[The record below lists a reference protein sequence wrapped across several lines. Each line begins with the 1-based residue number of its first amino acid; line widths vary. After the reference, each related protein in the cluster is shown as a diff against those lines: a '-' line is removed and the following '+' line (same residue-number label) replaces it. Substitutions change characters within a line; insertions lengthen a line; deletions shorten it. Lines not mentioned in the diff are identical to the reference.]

1 MDSTPSDKMIRGQWS
16 IPEDVVYLNHGSFGP
31 SPRVV
36 QQERDRWYRRLEAQ
50 PMDFYLRVT
59 GDALDAALREL
70 AELVGA
76 NPKDMA
82 FVENATTGMNIVAQ
96 SISLRAGEEVLLS
109 DHEYGAVKR
118 IWEKTCEQ
126 TGAKV
131 VYCRWPLVPRSSQ
144 ELVDAVMD
152 RVARRTRLIVVSHVT
167 SPTAMIAP
175 VEASCAEARRLDV
188 PVCIDGPHAVAM
200 LPVDL
205 RRLGCA
211 FYTASC
217 HKWLCAPFGS
227 GFLYVNESFQETL
240 CPAVRSWG
248 LSLSGRPSRWQD
260 EFLWGG
266 TRDPSAFLAVP
277 AAIRFL
283 RHYGL
288 DEFRDRTHALA
299 QLARRRIVDRI
310 GDHGLVPDSP
320 EWYASMVSLP
330 LPPSD
335 IAPRSG
341 LRDPLQESLWS
352 EYRIEVPVLTF
363 RQQRFLRVSCHLY
376 NTRHDIERLVQ
387 ALESLLPA
395 HS

>member
-1 MDSTPSDKMIRGQWS
+1 MRSQWTF
-16 IPEDVVYLNHGSFGP
+16 PDDVTYLNHGSFGP

-36 QQERDRWYRRLEAQ
+36 QEERHRWYRRLEAQ
-50 PMDFYLRVT
+50 PMDFYLREME
-59 GDALDAALREL
+59 DALDAALNEL

-76 NPKDMA
+76 DAKNMA

-96 SISLRAGEEVLLS
+96 SLRLEPGDEVLLS

-118 IWEKTCEQ
+118 IWEKTCQ
-126 TGAKV
+126 AKGAKV
-131 VYCRWPLVPRSSQ
+131 VYAGWPISPRSPQ

-152 RVARRTRLIVVSHVT
+152 RVTRRTRLIVVSHVT
-167 SPTAMIAP
+167 SPTALIAP
-175 VEASCAEARRLDV
+175 VEAICAEARRLSV
-188 PVCIDGPHAVAM
+188 PVCVDGPHAIAM

-227 GFLYVNESFQETL
+227 GFLYVDESFQEEL

-260 EFLWGG
+260 EFLWVG

-283 RHYGL
+283 RQYGL
-288 DEFRDRTHALA
+288 EDFRARTHALA
-299 QLARRRIVDRI
+299 RLARQQLVERI

-320 EWYASMVSLP
+320 QWYASMISLP

-335 IAPRSG
+335 ISPRSG

-363 RQQRFLRVSCHLY
+363 RERRFLRISCHLY
-376 NTRHDIERLVQ
+376 NDRTDIERLVA
-387 ALESLLPA
+387 ALDRLLRL
-395 HS
+395 